1 MLRSRQVDPS
11 QAGASVHHLCTNTPI
26 YWAQRAEGEWWW
38 VVGTGARVEG
48 ACRGSQSSIHR
59 APDAAAALPLH
70 RHLLPEQHLRLCL
83 LLLPP
88 GLSQAAQ

>member
-38 VVGTGARVEG
+38 AVGTGARV
-48 ACRGSQSSIHR
+48 
-59 APDAAAALPLH
+59 
-70 RHLLPEQHLRLCL
+70 
-83 LLLPP
+83 
-88 GLSQAAQ
+88 